1 MARELSA
8 GGGVA
13 PVSQNPTQGAQWPSD
28 PEGMLDYYRQLMA
41 QLIDMEGQIQS
52 VSGGKT
58 KLTWEG
64 GQLKTNAKL
73 TPADADRLAQM
84 QMQMARLREEKTS
97 IERVLPALMK
107 MRQGP
112 EAQVKQGMSPIA
124 ALAAQ
129 QQGVGRLGQQMGAMP
144 PGMGMPEQGGMPF
157 ERQMIEQQYGP
168 ISEQDWTAY
177 RSQALGLPS
186 GMAGMVNPMDER
198 AMALREQQFAYEQQQ
213 GGLAS
218 QFQRQQYAD
227 MLKQQMF
234 ENTMGQQRLQAQIAG
249 DVAGMRSQQWAQGM
263 PWVVPGGTQFTPGW
277 EPGGLAQQ
285 VGGQLGL
292 NVPAYRVAPWQAPD
306 PAAVYA
312 QYMQQMQQQ
321 PSFVAPQSQHQAMLP
336 LIMGRR

>member
-1 MARELSA
+1 MAYPVSA

-28 PEGMLDYYRQLMA
+28 PQGMLEYYRDLLQQLA
-41 QLIDMEGQIQS
+41 EMEQQITS
-52 VSGGKT
+52 ATGGT
-58 KLTWEG
+58 KLTWEN
-64 GQLKTNAKL
+64 GQIKGQAKMD
-73 TPADADRLAQM
+73 PATRDRLSQM
-84 QMQMARLREEKTS
+84 QIQMAKLREEKTS
-97 IERVLPALMK
+97 LERVLPGIMR
-107 MRQGP
+107 MRQGTS
-112 EAQVKQGMSPIA
+112 AQVQQGMSPIA
-124 ALAAQ
+124 ALAGE
-129 QQGVGRLGQQMGAMP
+129 QQGMQRLGQQMGAAPM
-144 PGMGMPEQGGMPF
+144 MAAQQQQAAMPF

-168 ISEQDWTAY
+168 ISDQDWTAY

-186 GMAGMVNPMDER
+186 GMAGMVNPLDER
-198 AMALREQQFAYEQQQ
+198 AMALREQQFGYEQQQ
-213 GGLAS
+213 NTQA
-218 QFQRQQYAD
+218 QQMQRQQYAD
-227 MLKQQMF
+227 AIKQQLF

-285 VGGQLGL
+285 VGQQMGL

-336 LIMGRR
+336 LIMGGR